1 MRQLLLLA
9 FSLFILISN
18 ALAEKRKAIE
28 MQLINIEKS
37 ISGESVTD
45 STNISNTQNP
55 IGLNITSY
63 SDSLMKIS
71 WMYNLTHLDFI
82 LENISK
88 ESYKIL
94 WDDMSYIDIDN
105 NGHRIFHKG
114 IKMNDREKPQ
124 APTVVMKKTNLNDII
139 IPYDYVE
146 YSDYFKRWV
155 FRYLNPSGK
164 AQVENKEI
172 RVLMPIEIKG
182 NIIEYIF
189 TFRLKDLKIKKK
201 AGMNSDGSWSYR

>member
-1 MRQLLLLA
+1 MRQLLLLV

-114 IKMNDREKPQ
+114 IKMNDREKSQ

-155 FRYLNPSGK
+155 FRYLNPSDK
-164 AQVENKEI
+164 AQVENKDI